1 MIANYTNHAT
11 NPNLPSRSENLA
23 MDSKILNL
31 SGTARRPGGLIMRQK
46 DPNNLEMPFDQLG
59 DFITPAEL
67 FYIRSHFPAP
77 ELDVGSY
84 RLSIRGA
91 VRREFRLTY
100 ADIRALPSRT
110 CVATLECAGNG
121 RVFLVPPAPGAQ
133 WELGAVGNA
142 EWTGVPLSVLLE
154 RAGLTDEACELVLE
168 GADRGV
174 PKEEPKPPGTIS
186 YARSITRKRAMEPD
200 VLVAYSMN
208 GQSLTRDHGYPL
220 RAIVPGHY
228 GMASVKWLT
237 DIIATAQPFQ
247 GYWQTS
253 DYGYWDDSRGIPVRR
268 PLAEMM
274 VKAQIARPRLYETLE
289 PGRFYTIFGAAWAGD
304 TDVTEV
310 WVSLDG
316 GVSWVEG
323 RFLDPINRHA
333 WRRWKYDWITPTQ
346 PGRYTLLARA
356 KGADERIQPD
366 NHDLNFGSY
375 VIDHPLPIEVFI
387 TEPSSAAVYNIA
399 TAKS

>member
-1 MIANYTNHAT
+1 
-11 NPNLPSRSENLA
+11 
-23 MDSKILNL
+23 MDTKSPKL
-31 SGTARRPGGLIMRQK
+31 SGTTTRPVGLIIRQK

-59 DFITPAEL
+59 DFITPSEL

-84 RLSIRGA
+84 RLWIRGA
-91 VRREFRLTY
+91 VRRELSLSY
-100 ADIRALPSRT
+100 GEIRSMPSRS

-142 EWTGVPLSVLLE
+142 EWTGVPLSALLD
-154 RAGLTDEACELVLE
+154 RAGLADEVCELVLE

-174 PKEEPKPPGTIS
+174 PKEEPKPPGAIS
-186 YARSITRKRAMEPD
+186 YARSIPRKRALEPD
-200 VLVAYSMN
+200 VLIAYSMN
-208 GQSLTRDHGYPL
+208 GQDLTLDHGYPL

-237 DIIATAQPFQ
+237 DVVATTQPFQ

-253 DYGYWDDSRGIPVRR
+253 DYGYWDDSFGTPVRR
-268 PLAEMM
+268 PLAEMKL
-274 VKAQIARPRLYETLE
+274 KAQIARPRVYETLE
-289 PGRFYTIFGAAWAGD
+289 PGRSYTIFGAAWAGG
-304 TDVTEV
+304 TDVTEI

-316 GVSWVEG
+316 GSSWVQG
-323 RFLDPINRHA
+323 HFLDPINRNT
-333 WRRWKYDWITPTQ
+333 WRRWKYDWVTPIQ

-356 KGADERIQPD
+356 KGADQSFQPD
-366 NHDLNFGSY
+366 GHNSNFGSY
-375 VIDHPLPIEVFI
+375 VIDHPLPIEVFV
-387 TEPSSAAVYNIA
+387 TEPSSAAVYDSA
-399 TAKS
+399 TAES

>member
-1 MIANYTNHAT
+1 
-11 NPNLPSRSENLA
+11 
-23 MDSKILNL
+23 MDLKTLTM
-31 SGTARRPGGLIMRQK
+31 SGTATRPVGLIIRQK
-46 DPNNLEMPFDQLG
+46 DPNNLEMPFDRLD

-77 ELDVGSY
+77 ELNPVTY

-91 VRREFRLTY
+91 VRSELSLSY
-100 ADIRALPSRT
+100 GDIRALPSRSRI
-110 CVATLECAGNG
+110 ATLECAGNS

-142 EWTGVPLSVLLE
+142 EWTGVPLSALLE
-154 RAGLTDEACELVLE
+154 RAGLADEVCELVLE

-174 PKEEPKPPGTIS
+174 PKEEPKPPDAIS
-186 YARSITRKRAMEPD
+186 YARSIPRNRALEPD
-200 VLVAYSMN
+200 VLIAYSMN
-208 GQSLTRDHGYPL
+208 GQDLTPDHGYPL

-237 DIIATAQPFQ
+237 DIIATTQPFQ

-253 DYGYWDDSRGIPVRR
+253 DYGYWDDFAGVPVRR
-268 PLAEMM
+268 PLAEMKL
-274 VKAQIARPRLYETLE
+274 KAQIARPRVYETLE
-289 PGRFYTIFGAAWAGD
+289 PGRSYSIFGAAWAGD
-304 TDVTEV
+304 TDVTEI
-310 WVSLDG
+310 WVSVDG
-316 GVSWVEG
+316 GTSWVQG
-323 RFLDPINRHA
+323 DFLDPINRHA
-333 WRRWKYDWITPTQ
+333 WRRWKYEWITPTH

-366 NHDLNFGSY
+366 NHDSNFGSY

-387 TEPSSAAVYNIA
+387 TEPSSATGCGSAA
-399 TAKS
+399 AKS